1 MTDKPAVSFLIPA
14 HDRPRE
20 LKAAL
25 ASCLAQSCE
34 DWEAVVVDDH
44 SEQTDL
50 QGLVADFND
59 ERIRYTH
66 LEIGERGVSAARN
79 RAVALARSDRL
90 VTLDS
95 DDLNH
100 PDRAARCRVLL
111 APEQPQLIYTRVRL
125 FSDRQPKGRLKPVLQ
140 PFSAP
145 LLEMMNFITNPGT
158 AFTRRAIQAVDQG
171 FRPELTMAED
181 YDLYLRMARAG
192 VAIRAVDEEHVS
204 YRKHP
209 GATTSRRRDELH
221 AAVMRVRELND
232 VRPFPLDAI
241 RDHALPELCRNLLEN
256 PEQRA
261 LWSDDRWSDR

>member
-1 MTDKPAVSFLIPA
+1 MTGKPAVSFMIPA

-44 SEQTDL
+44 SDTADL
-50 QGLVADFND
+50 QGLVAEFSD
-59 ERIRYTH
+59 ERMRYTR
-66 LEIGERGVSAARN
+66 LERGEHGVSMARN

-90 VTLDS
+90 ITLDS

-100 PDRAARCRVLL
+100 PHRAARCRALL
-111 APEQPQLIYTRVRL
+111 DPAQPQLIYTRVRL
-125 FSDRQPKGRLKPVLQ
+125 FSDRRPEGRPKPVLQ

-145 LLEMMNFITNPGT
+145 LLEMVNFITNPGT
-158 AFTRRAIQAVDQG
+158 AFTRRAIETVDQG
-171 FRPELTMAED
+171 FRPKLTMAED

-192 VAIRAVDEEHVS
+192 VAIREVDEEHVS

-209 GATTSRRRDELH
+209 GATTSQRSHELH

-232 VRPFPLDAI
+232 VQPFPLDAI
-241 RDHALPELCRNLLEN
+241 RDHALPALCQNLLED
-256 PEQRA
+256 PDQRA
-261 LWSDDRWSDR
+261 LWNDDRWSDR

>member
-1 MTDKPAVSFLIPA
+1 MPAVSFLIPA

-44 SEQTDL
+44 SEQADL
-50 QGLVADFND
+50 EELVAGFDD
-59 ERIRYTH
+59 ERLRYTR
-66 LEIGERGVSAARN
+66 LKGDERGVSAARN

-100 PDRAARCRVLL
+100 PDRAARCRTLL
-111 APEQPQLIYTRVRL
+111 DPARPQLIYTRVRL
-125 FSDRQPKGRLKPVLQ
+125 FSDRQPEGRLKPVLQ

-158 AFTRRAIQAVDQG
+158 AFTRRAMEAVDQG

-241 RDHALPELCRNLLEN
+241 RDHALPELYRNLLEN
-256 PEQRA
+256 PDQRA
-261 LWSDDRWSDR
+261 LWNDDRWSHQ

>member
-1 MTDKPAVSFLIPA
+1 M
-14 HDRPRE
+14 
-20 LKAAL
+20 
-25 ASCLAQSCE
+25 
-34 DWEAVVVDDH
+34 VDDH
-44 SEQTDL
+44 SETADL
-50 QGLVADFND
+50 QGLVAGFGD
-59 ERIRYTH
+59 ERLRYAR
-66 LEIGERGVSAARN
+66 LDRGERGVAVARN

-100 PDRAARCRVLL
+100 PDRAARCRALL
-111 APEQPQLIYTRVRL
+111 DPGEPQLIYTRVRL
-125 FSDRQPKGRLKPVLQ
+125 FSDRQPEGRPKPVLQ

-192 VAIRAVDEEHVS
+192 VAIREVDEEHVS

-209 GATTSRRRDELH
+209 NATTSRRQDELH
-221 AAVMRVRELND
+221 AAVMRVRELNE

-241 RDHALPELCRNLLEN
+241 RAHALPALCRNLLEN
-256 PEQRA
+256 PDQRA

>member
-1 MTDKPAVSFLIPA
+1 MTGTPAVSFLIPA
-14 HDRPRE
+14 RDRPRE
-20 LKAAL
+20 LEAAL
-25 ASCLAQSCE
+25 ASCLAQGSD

-44 SEQTDL
+44 SEQADL
-50 QGLVADFND
+50 QELVAGFGDD
-59 ERIRYTH
+59 RLRYAR
-66 LEIGERGVSAARN
+66 LEGEERGVSVARN
-79 RAVALARSDRL
+79 RAITMARSDRL

-100 PDRAARCRVLL
+100 PDRAARCRALL
-111 APEQPQLIYTRVRL
+111 DPTEPQLIYTRVRL
-125 FSDRQPKGRLKPVLQ
+125 FSDQDPEGRPKRVLQ

-158 AFTRRAIQAVDQG
+158 AFTRRAVEAVDQG

-192 VAIRAVDEEHVS
+192 VEIREVDEEHVS

-209 GATTSRRRDELH
+209 GATTSRRHDELH

-241 RDHALPELCRNLLEN
+241 RDHALPELYRNLLEN

-261 LWSDDRWSDR
+261 LWSDDRWSER

>member
-1 MTDKPAVSFLIPA
+1 MTGKPAVSFLIPA
-14 HDRPRE
+14 RDRPRE

-25 ASCLAQSCE
+25 ASCLAQRCE

-44 SEQTDL
+44 TETADL
-50 QGLVADFND
+50 QGLVAGFGD
-59 ERIRYTH
+59 ERLRYAR
-66 LEIGERGVSAARN
+66 LDRGERGVAVARN

-100 PDRAARCRVLL
+100 PDRAARCRALL
-111 APEQPQLIYTRVRL
+111 DPAEPQLIYTRVRL
-125 FSDRQPKGRLKPVLQ
+125 FSDRRPEGRPKTVLQ

-192 VAIRAVDEEHVS
+192 VAIREVDEEHVS

-209 GATTSRRRDELH
+209 NATTSRRQDELH
-221 AAVMRVRELND
+221 AAVMRVRELNE

-241 RDHALPELCRNLLEN
+241 RDHALPALCRNLLEN
-256 PEQRA
+256 PDQRA

>member
-1 MTDKPAVSFLIPA
+1 MTGTPAVSFLIPA
-14 HDRPRE
+14 HERPRE
-20 LKAAL
+20 LEAAL
-25 ASCLAQSCE
+25 ASCVAQRCE

-44 SEQTDL
+44 SEQADL
-50 QGLVADFND
+50 EGVVAAFGD
-59 ERIRYTH
+59 ERLRYTR
-66 LEIGERGVSAARN
+66 LEGAARGVSVARN
-79 RAVALARSDRL
+79 QAMALARSDRL

-100 PDRAARCRVLL
+100 PDRAARCRALL
-111 APEQPQLIYTRVRL
+111 DTAKAQLIYTRVRL
-125 FSDRQPKGRLKPVLQ
+125 FSDQDPKGRLKRVLQ

-158 AFTRRAIQAVDQG
+158 AFTRRAVEALDHG

-192 VAIRAVDEEHVS
+192 VAIREVDEEHVS

-221 AAVMRVRELND
+221 AAVMRVRELNE

-256 PEQRA
+256 PDQRA
-261 LWSDDRWSDR
+261 LWRDDRWSDR

>member
-1 MTDKPAVSFLIPA
+1 MTGKPAVSFLIPA
-14 HDRPRE
+14 TTVPGSSG
-20 LKAAL
+20 AAL
-25 ASCLAQSCE
+25 DSCLAQSSG

-44 SEQTDL
+44 SDTADL
-50 QGLVADFND
+50 HGLVAGFND
-59 ERIRYTH
+59 ERMRYTRLGTWEH
-66 LEIGERGVSAARN
+66 GVSMARN

-90 VTLDS
+90 ITLDS

-100 PDRAARCRVLL
+100 PDRAARCRELL
-111 APEQPQLIYTRVRL
+111 DPTEPQLIYTRVRL
-125 FSDRQPKGRLKPVLQ
+125 FSDRRPEGRPKRVLQ

-145 LLEMMNFITNPGT
+145 LLEMVNFITNPGT
-158 AFTRRAIQAVDQG
+158 AFTRRAIEVVDQG

-192 VAIRAVDEEHVS
+192 VAIREVDEEHVS

-209 GATTSRRRDELH
+209 GATTSQRRDELH

-241 RDHALPELCRNLLEN
+241 RDQALPALCRNLLED
-256 PEQRA
+256 PDQRA
-261 LWSDDRWSDR
+261 LWSDDRWSER

>member
-1 MTDKPAVSFLIPA
+1 MTEKPAVSFLIPA

-25 ASCLAQSCE
+25 ASCLAQRCE

-50 QGLVADFND
+50 EALVAGFGD
-59 ERIRYTH
+59 ERFRYAR
-66 LEIGERGVSAARN
+66 LEGEERGVSVARN

-111 APEQPQLIYTRVRL
+111 DPEQPQLIYTRVRL
-125 FSDRQPKGRLKPVLQ
+125 FSDRQPEGRPKPVLQ
-140 PFSAP
+140 PFSAR
-145 LLEMMNFITNPGT
+145 LLEMVNFITNPGT
-158 AFTRRAIQAVDQG
+158 AFTRRAMQAVDQG

-192 VAIRAVDEEHVS
+192 VAIREVDEEHVS

-209 GATTSRRRDELH
+209 GATTSQRHDELH

-232 VRPFPLDAI
+232 VQPFPLDAI
-241 RDHALPELCRNLLEN
+241 RGHALSALCHNLLEN

>member
-1 MTDKPAVSFLIPA
+1 MTGTPAVSFLIPA
-14 HDRPRE
+14 HNRPRE

-44 SEQTDL
+44 SDETDL
-50 QGLVADFND
+50 QAMVAGFGDA
-59 ERIRYTH
+59 RIRYVR
-66 LEIGERGVSAARN
+66 LEGEERGVSVARN
-79 RAVALARSDRL
+79 RAIETARSDRL

-100 PDRAARCRVLL
+100 PHRAARCRDLL
-111 APEQPQLIYTRVRL
+111 DPAQPQLIYTRVRI
-125 FSDRQPKGRLKPVLQ
+125 FSDRRPEGRAKPVLQ

-158 AFTRRAIQAVDQG
+158 AFTRRAMQTVDQG

-192 VAIRAVDEEHVS
+192 VAIREVDEEHVS

-209 GATTSRRRDELH
+209 GATTVQHRDDLH

-232 VRPFPLDAI
+232 VRPFPLEAI
-241 RDHALPELCRNLLEN
+241 REHALPALSRNILEN
-256 PEQRA
+256 PEQRT
-261 LWSDDRWSDR
+261 LWEDDRWSDR

>member
-1 MTDKPAVSFLIPA
+1 MTEKPAVSFLIPA

-20 LKAAL
+20 LRAAL
-25 ASCLAQSCE
+25 ASCLAQSCG

-44 SEQTDL
+44 SEAADL
-50 QGLVADFND
+50 EGVVAGFGE
-59 ERIRYTH
+59 ERLRYAR
-66 LEIGERGVSAARN
+66 LEGEERGVAVARN
-79 RAVALARSDRL
+79 RAVELARSDRL

-100 PDRAARCRVLL
+100 PDRAARCSALL
-111 APEQPQLIYTRVRL
+111 DPEEPQLIYTRVRL
-125 FSDRQPKGRLKPVLQ
+125 FGDDLPEGRLKRVLQ

-145 LLEMMNFITNPGT
+145 LLEMVNFITNPGT
-158 AFTRRAIQAVDQG
+158 AFTRRAIQALDQG

-192 VAIRAVDEEHVS
+192 VAIREVDEEHVS

-232 VRPFPLDAI
+232 VPPFPLEDI
-241 RDHALPELCRNLLEN
+241 RRHALPALARNLLDD

-261 LWSDDRWSDR
+261 LWSDDRWSAR

>member
-1 MTDKPAVSFLIPA
+1 MTRKPAVSFLIPA

-44 SEQTDL
+44 SDRVDL
-50 QGLVADFND
+50 QALVAGFSD
-59 ERIRYTH
+59 ERIRY
-66 LEIGERGVSAARN
+66 LRLKNGEHGVSAARN
-79 RAVALARSDRL
+79 RAVELARSDRL

-100 PDRAARCRVLL
+100 PHRAARCRALL
-111 APEQPQLIYTRVRL
+111 DPAQPQLIYTRVRL
-125 FSDRQPKGRLKPVLQ
+125 FSDRQPEGRAKPVLQ

-158 AFTRRAIQAVDQG
+158 AFTRRAMEAVDLG

-192 VAIRAVDEEHVS
+192 VAIREVDEEHVS

-209 GATTSRRRDELH
+209 GATTSQRRDELH
-221 AAVMRVRELND
+221 AAVMQVRELND
-232 VRPFPLDAI
+232 VRPFPLDAV

-256 PEQRA
+256 PDQRA
-261 LWSDDRWSDR
+261 LWNDDRWSDR

>member
-1 MTDKPAVSFLIPA
+1 MTEKPAVSFLIPA
-14 HDRPRE
+14 RNRPRE

-25 ASCLAQSCE
+25 ASCLAQRCE

-44 SEQTDL
+44 SDRADL
-50 QGLVADFND
+50 QGLVAEFSD
-59 ERIRYTH
+59 ERLRYTR
-66 LEIGERGVSAARN
+66 LEGGKRGVAVARN

-100 PDRAARCRVLL
+100 PDRAARCRALL
-111 APEQPQLIYTRVRL
+111 DPTKPQLIYTRVRL
-125 FSDRQPKGRLKPVLQ
+125 FSDRRPEGRPKTVLQ

-192 VAIRAVDEEHVS
+192 VAIREVDEEHVS

-232 VRPFPLDAI
+232 VQPFPLDAI
-241 RDHALPELCRNLLEN
+241 RDHAHPALCRNLLEN
-256 PEQRA
+256 PDQRA